1 MARIS
6 LSQATVGQT
15 TARPV
20 VNNNGVVL
28 VQAGTVLTASLLD
41 RLKGFGV
48 VDVSVKG
55 PAGGRGLT
63 PGEREAAI
71 SARFAGH
78 ESDPLMVALERLM
91 LAQAGVEVARD

>member
-15 TARPV
+15 IARPV

-41 RLKGFGV
+41 RLRGFGV
-48 VDVSVKG
+48 ADLCVQG
-55 PAGGRGLT
+55 PAGGPRLT
-63 PGEREAAI
+63 PAELEAAI
-71 SARFAGH
+71 TARFAGH
-78 ESDPLMVALERLM
+78 DSDPLMVALGRLM
-91 LAQAGVEVARD
+91 LAQAGVEVTRE